1 MACYGGNR
9 LCIAVLS
16 VMPILGN
23 TRHERFAQGLAKGLS
38 GKAAYCEAG
47 YRSTG
52 NAAEVGAAKLVR
64 NGKITARVAE
74 LQARQVRRLDVTV
87 ESIVA
92 ELEEARAA
100 ALDHNQMAA
109 AVAASLGKAKLLG
122 LIVDRAEVE
131 SVIRKPMREPGQV
144 EQMSLEQWQEKFAP
158 KLLDQQ
164 SGSGEPAAEPEKAEP
179 EEEIGIIETIRRAK
193 AAKRA
198 KPTGF

>member
-1 MACYGGNR
+1 M
-9 LCIAVLS
+9 S
-16 VMPILGN
+16 ILRN
-23 TRHERFAQGLAKGLS
+23 PRHERFAQGLAKGLS
-38 GKAAYCEAG
+38 GKAAYVEAG

-64 NGKITARVAE
+64 NDKIAARVAE

-100 ALDHNQMAA
+100 ALDHKQLAA

-164 SGSGEPAAEPEKAEP
+164 SGNGSPATKPEKAEP
-179 EEEIGIIETIRRAK
+179 AEEIGIVEALRRAK
-193 AAKRA
+193 AARRGKATR
-198 KPTGF
+198 F

>member
-1 MACYGGNR
+1 
-9 LCIAVLS
+9 
-16 VMPILGN
+16 MPMLRN
-23 TRHERFAQGLAKGLS
+23 QRHERFAQGLAKGLS
-38 GKAAYCEAG
+38 GKAAYVEAG

-64 NGKITARVAE
+64 NGKIEARIAE

-92 ELEEARAA
+92 ELEEARGA
-100 ALDHNQMAA
+100 ALAHKQLAA

-144 EQMSLEQWQEKFAP
+144 EQMSLEEWQQRFTP
-158 KLLDQQ
+158 KVLVPQRGD
-164 SGSGEPAAEPEKAEP
+164 GDFAAEPERAE
-179 EEEIGIIETIRRAK
+179 EAEEIGIVEAIRRAK
-193 AAKRA
+193 AARRI
-198 KPTGF
+198 KPTGVGPG